1 MRAVGGVE
9 HFHILSA
16 YSYQVTKK
24 GLVRKQHIV
33 SKFYL
38 KGFTDSSNQL
48 RRLVLPGDHSHLI
61 SADKATVITDFYTL
75 TLEDGQVSDY
85 FERAFAKIEEPASRI
100 LKSVTEG
107 RSWPLSQDDKDEF
120 AVWIALQY
128 LRSEGIRT
136 QVTNMDSLII
146 RLMVGTSG
154 KAALR
159 QHIEKAEGQVISEDR
174 LAFEWEELTKEGG
187 PTLMPDPETHLRMLT
202 DFLEPTAAMFASKQ
216 WSLNEFQ
223 SESLVTGDHPVS
235 LVAAPD
241 HPRYMGVGLA
251 TAAGYSLPL
260 SRKVGLFIGASPE
273 LPDLRGPGN
282 ALLAKATNQQTILN
296 SRKCLY
302 YHPDDESTVRELHL
316 PEPKTREVDSPGNGF
331 VKEEGFFG
339 HLSDDEL
346 EDLPAPLRADDDE
359 SFSLDDL
366 HWPIPRRVVT
376 WAGQPPLANTTQ
388 NMPLDSQ

>member
-1 MRAVGGVE
+1 
-9 HFHILSA
+9 
-16 YSYQVTKK
+16 VTKK

-38 KGFTDSSNQL
+38 KGFTDASNQL
-48 RRLVLPGDHSHLI
+48 RRTLLPGDHSHLI
-61 SADKATVITDFYTL
+61 SADKATVITDFYSVTM
-75 TLEDGQVSDY
+75 EDGELSDY
-85 FERAFAKIEEPASRI
+85 FERAFAQIEDPAAKIF
-100 LKSVTEG
+100 KSLIEG
-107 RSWPLSQDDKDEF
+107 GRWPLSQDVKDEF

-136 QVTNMDSLII
+136 QVTDMDALII

-159 QHIEKAEGQVISEDR
+159 RHIEKAEGQAISEDR
-174 LAFEWEELTKEGG
+174 LAFEWQELTKDGG

-202 DFLEPTAAMFASKQ
+202 ELLEPTATMFASKQ

-223 SESLVTGDHPVS
+223 RKSLVTGDHPVS

-241 HPRYMGVGLA
+241 HPKSMGLGLA

-260 SRKVGLFIGASPE
+260 SRRHGLFIGSSPDY
-273 LPDLRGPGN
+273 PDMRVPGT
-282 ALLAKATNQQTILN
+282 ALLAKAINQRTILN

-302 YHPDDESTVRELHL
+302 YHPDDEAVVRELHL
-316 PEPKTREVDSPGNGF
+316 PEPKTREVDGGRGF

-339 HLSDDEL
+339 NLSD
-346 EDLPAPLRADDDE
+346 EDLEGLPEPLQTDDDD

-366 HWPIPRRVVT
+366 RWPIPRRVVS
-376 WAGQPPLANTTQ
+376 WAGP
-388 NMPLDSQ
+388 SS